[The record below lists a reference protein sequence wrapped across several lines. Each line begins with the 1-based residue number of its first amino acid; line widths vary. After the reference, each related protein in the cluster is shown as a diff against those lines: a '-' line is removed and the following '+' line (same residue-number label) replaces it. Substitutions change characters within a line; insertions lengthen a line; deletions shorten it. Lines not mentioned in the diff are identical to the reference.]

1 MYQYKA
7 VDPSGYVLT
16 NNCEGTSK
24 ESISEKLRTMGYA
37 VEAIKIKKEITNQSH
52 RKKIKQ
58 ADLASI
64 CRRFSAMY
72 GAGLSVMEC
81 LSTLSVECE
90 SSDLR
95 TVLTEISTAI
105 GQGRGVSES
114 FKKYPHVFPPF
125 FIHMIHVGET
135 SGNFEFALDEMDKYL
150 EKQLA
155 LKRKIKQALSYPVI
169 VLGMIF
175 LVVTV
180 MMFLVIPVFTDVYL
194 KMGITLPMPTVILM
208 TISNNAA
215 TIIPAFIGFVIFI
228 SVAYRKAMANKR
240 SRLQLD
246 KWKFGLPLLGSLLI
260 KITLLRFVRTLGLMI
275 KAGVSISEGL
285 EVSSRVANNQVA
297 KEATDMI
304 IRSINNGGTLTQ
316 AVEMHNFFPKS
327 VVYAFSAGETTGDLD
342 IMLGKISSSLEKEVD
357 DGIQALLGKLEPI
370 ITLVLSSI
378 VGFILIAIYLP
389 IFDLIKATRAG

>member
-1 MYQYKA
+1 
-7 VDPSGYVLT
+7 
-16 NNCEGTSK
+16 
-24 ESISEKLRTMGYA
+24 
-37 VEAIKIKKEITNQSH
+37 
-52 RKKIKQ
+52 
-58 ADLASI
+58 
-64 CRRFSAMY
+64 
-72 GAGLSVMEC
+72 
-81 LSTLSVECE
+81 
-90 SSDLR
+90 
-95 TVLTEISTAI
+95 
-105 GQGRGVSES
+105 
-114 FKKYPHVFPPF
+114 
-125 FIHMIHVGET
+125 
-135 SGNFEFALDEMDKYL
+135 
-150 EKQLA
+150 
-155 LKRKIKQALSYPVI
+155 
-169 VLGMIF
+169 
-175 LVVTV
+175 
-180 MMFLVIPVFTDVYL
+180 
-194 KMGITLPMPTVILM
+194 
-208 TISNNAA
+208 
-215 TIIPAFIGFVIFI
+215 
-228 SVAYRKAMANKR
+228 MANKR